1 MSEKVALVS
10 PDGEVQ
16 HVEARP
22 DVLVP
27 LMIRGYR
34 QLSEREEVKP
44 DVRDA
49 DAGTSDLLR

>member
-1 MSEKVALVS
+1 MTEQVALVS

-34 QLSEREEVKP
+34 QLSEREEVTP
-44 DVRDA
+44 DVRDE